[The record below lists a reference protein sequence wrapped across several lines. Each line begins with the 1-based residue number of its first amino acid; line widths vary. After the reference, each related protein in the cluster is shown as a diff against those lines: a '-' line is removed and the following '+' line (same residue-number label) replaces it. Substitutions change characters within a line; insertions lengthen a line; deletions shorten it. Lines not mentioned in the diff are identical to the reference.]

1 MSRSVCIRNAPEFAR
16 VKTLEYTRADLEQ
29 KNLTAKSA
37 NYAKVRKDV
46 SMKAESF
53 SAGEA
58 KNLGG
63 VVVVFSIAV
72 ESRRDPSADLIRMTP
87 GKICA
92 GRVTCRV
99 SNPPYKRYKDN
110 S

>member
-58 KNLGG
+58 KILGG

-99 SNPPYKRYKDN
+99 SN
-110 S
+110 